1 MCIQSP
7 VVTNANKVVVVDKNR
22 RRGNER
28 NSQRRVP
35 RQTPVYSEQNDAE
48 TISGTTGELI
58 DTPRRSTS
66 GALLSHRVRVR
77 RQAQLMMNGLLVLLI
92 AVAAGGIWFFTI
104 ERRYQARVYP
114 NITILG
120 VNIGGLSRDE
130 ATQALVD
137 HLRPFRETPIV
148 LNFEGRNWNVTGAEL
163 GMDVSYQSSIEQAFT
178 IGRSHDMLTNMQT
191 IWQVVKSGLE
201 IPVTVVVDERTAQQ
215 SVSRVAPVINRSPSD
230 PKVVLEGTAINFV
243 GGSVGRILLIDET
256 VARIR
261 EVLPLM
267 AKQQPVALATRELPM
282 NITQAAKD
290 NAQKRLKTLVG
301 QPFVVTVGE
310 NEYTWTSEEL
320 ARMVEYV
327 QADPQGNPNGY
338 TLSLNPYLIER
349 RIERIAEETQTKP
362 VYPRVKWDSGVLS
375 IIKAGVA
382 GWRLNKQEARD
393 LIRANIDN
401 GVRSAVLVPRFVPIP
416 VDATNLNT
424 LGIVGL
430 VSEGKSDFTG
440 SAAYRVTN
448 IQAGL
453 AVLDG
458 VLIPPGDEFSFNET
472 IGAIDETQGFVEGYA
487 IVQQRTQLE
496 FGGGICQDSTTV
508 FRAAFWAG
516 LPITERWGHSFYISW
531 YDKYGPTGMDSTI
544 FTGGPDLKFLNDTGH
559 WLLIQTTS
567 DAKTGVASVK
577 FYGTPTNRTV
587 EMIQTISN
595 RITAPIEPVYVTDED
610 QPVGA
615 VKQSDR
621 ARDGITI
628 DIARTIIDPDGKVRP
643 PEVYRT
649 RFKPWPN
656 IYVFHPEDLENG
668 IPKIEMPEPQGNLNT
683 PGVTSASGVRFI
695 SASQT
700 APLEDAPKP
709 TEADVP

>member
-1 MCIQSP
+1 MERGTQ
-7 VVTNANKVVVVDKNR
+7 
-22 RRGNER
+22 RRGA
-28 NSQRRVP
+28 
-35 RQTPVYSEQNDAE
+35 RQTPVYSQQNDAE
-48 TISGTTGELI
+48 TIPGITGEI
-58 DTPRRSTS
+58 VDTPRRSTS

-77 RQAQLMMNGLLVLLI
+77 RQGQLMMNGLLVLLI
-92 AVAAGGIWFFTI
+92 AVAAGGIWFLSI

-120 VNIGGLSRDE
+120 VNIGGLSREE
-130 ATQALVD
+130 ATQALLD

-148 LNFEGRNWNVTGAEL
+148 LNFEGRNWNVTGTEL
-163 GMDVSYQSSIEQAFT
+163 GMDVSYEASIEQAFT
-178 IGRSHDMLTNMQT
+178 IGRSRDMLSNMQT
-191 IWQVVKSGLE
+191 IWQVMKSGLE
-201 IPVTVVVDERTAQQ
+201 IPVTVVVDERKTQE
-215 SVSRVAPVINRSPSD
+215 SVSRLLPVINRAAAD
-230 PKVVLEGTAINFV
+230 PQVVLNGGAISFV
-243 GGSVGRILLIDET
+243 GGAVGRVLLVDET

-267 AKQQPVALATRELPM
+267 AKQQPVTLATRELPM

-290 NAQKRLKTLVG
+290 EAQQRLTTLVG
-301 QPFVVTVGE
+301 QPFVVKVGE
-310 NEYTWTSEEL
+310 FEYTWTSEEL

-327 QADPQGNPNGY
+327 QADANGNPSGY
-338 TLSLNPYLIER
+338 TLTLNPYMIER
-349 RIERIAEETQTKP
+349 RIEKIAEETQTKP
-362 VYPRVKWDSGVLS
+362 VYPRVKWDNGVLR
-375 IIKAGVA
+375 ITRPGVA

-393 LIRANIDN
+393 LITANINN
-401 GVRSAVLVPRFVPIP
+401 GVRSVTLVPRYVPIP
-416 VDATNLNT
+416 VNETNLNS
-424 LGIVGL
+424 LGIVSL
-430 VSEGKSDFTG
+430 VSEGKSDFSG

-559 WLLIQTTS
+559 WLLMQTS
-567 DAKTGVASVK
+567 SNPKTGIASVK
-577 FYGTPTNRTV
+577 FYGTPTKRKV

-595 RITAPIEPVYVTDED
+595 RISAPEEPVFVTDKE
-610 QPVGA
+610 QPIGA

-628 DIARTIIDPDGKVRP
+628 DIARTIIDPDGKVRA
-643 PEVYRT
+643 PEIFRT

-656 IYVFHPEDLENG
+656 IYVFNPADLENG
-668 IPKIEMPEPQGNLNT
+668 VPKIEMPEPQGNLNT
-683 PGVTSASGVRFI
+683 PGVTSAQGVRYI
-695 SASQT
+695 SASET
-700 APLEDAPKP
+700 APVEDAPKP
-709 TEADVP
+709 TEAEVP